1 MRILACI
8 FALMA
13 TMSSAEPVQLNE
25 RFDAGAEA
33 RWRYIGDNVMGGVS
47 SGRAQITAE
56 GLNLTG
62 QVSTDNNGGFIQVR
76 REFEDGLPADVTAL
90 VLKVRGNGERYT
102 VFLRTRQA
110 RLPWHNYKASFV
122 AGQAW
127 SEVRLELSAFERSTG
142 LLPATVS
149 PEDVRSIGLAAYGAD
164 YEADLWVGAVRAE

>member
-76 REFEDGLPADVTAL
+76 REFEDGLSADVSAL

-102 VFLRTRQA
+102 VFLRTPLLKGSEWWYYSCRHGRQ
-110 RLPWHNYKASFV
+110 SFSKTRRM
-122 AGQAW
+122 Q
-127 SEVRLELSAFERSTG
+127 
-142 LLPATVS
+142 
-149 PEDVRSIGLAAYGAD
+149 IG
-164 YEADLWVGAVRAE
+164 RAHV

>member
-1 MRILACI
+1 MRVWACILILA
-8 FALMA
+8 ASMA
-13 TMSSAEPVQLNE
+13 SAEPKVLE
-25 RFDAGAEA
+25 RFDAGAGE

-47 SGRAQITAE
+47 SGQAQIGAE

-76 REFEDGLPADVTAL
+76 REFSGLPEGSEAL
-90 VLKVRGNGERYT
+90 VLRVRGNGERYT

-122 AGQAW
+122 AEAGW

-142 LLPATVS
+142 LLPKMVS
-149 PEDVRSIGLAAYGAD
+149 PEDVKSIGLAAYGAD
-164 YEADLWVGAVRAE
+164 YEADLWVGEVRAE